1 MAKPLKVKKVSRS
14 DRIEKA
20 ARRILWTRLKEFYSH
35 WPDPESPVTWE
46 QLHDMRISG
55 KRLRYSAETL
65 REVYPD
71 RLTCLIDLLK
81 HSQELLGEIQDC
93 VTQRTV
99 IEEDLSR
106 LKRREPEHA
115 DFAVLEQIIA
125 EHDQLRLKL
134 FSQFRELWRG
144 MALKDFR
151 KSLRTMVTGPRSPRP
166 RKSSDE
172 GPSDQLLM
180 YYFY

>member
-1 MAKPLKVKKVSRS
+1 MAKPLKIKKVSRH
-14 DRIEKA
+14 DRLDQT
-20 ARRILWTRLKEFYSH
+20 ARRILRTRLKEFYSH
-35 WPDPESPVTWE
+35 WPDPERPVTWE
-46 QLHDMRISG
+46 QLHDLRISG
-55 KRLRYSAETL
+55 KRLRYSAEAL

-93 VTQRTV
+93 VTQRAV

-106 LKRREPEHA
+106 LKQREPEHA
-115 DFAVLEQIIA
+115 DLAVLEQIIA
-125 EHDQLRLKL
+125 EHDQLRLTI

-151 KSLRTMVTGPRSPRP
+151 KSLRTMVTVPRAPKTTKAADP
-166 RKSSDE
+166 ALA
-172 GPSDQLLM
+172 DQSLM
-180 YYFY
+180 YYFD